1 MQVGVQRIWWLRNR
15 QDSLS
20 HRKDGKALE
29 VKLAA
34 TGEMSRVEEQRQAQY
49 QVTRSNSIG
58 FLSSTIKDQLSVTL
72 KNIQTNSQSNTLRT
86 MNSSNLL
93 VEVDIC
99 QEYV

>member
-20 HRKDGKALE
+20 RRKDGKALE

-58 FLSSTIKDQLSVTL
+58 FLSSMIKDQLSVTL

>member
-1 MQVGVQRIWWLRNR
+1 MQVGVQRIWWLWNR

-20 HRKDGKALE
+20 RRKVGKALE

-34 TGEMSRVEEQRQAQY
+34 MGEMPRVEEQRQAQY

-58 FLSSTIKDQLSVTL
+58 FLSSMIKDQLSVTL

-99 QEYV
+99 QEYI

>member
-1 MQVGVQRIWWLRNR
+1 MQVGVQRIWWLQNR

-20 HRKDGKALE
+20 RRKDGKALE